1 MSKILF
7 ISNISNR
14 ITTFVTASIS
24 AVHDLKME
32 FYQAANW
39 NGAQNDQIEK
49 DEEKFGIK
57 IINLPISRNPFDKS
71 NLSAYK
77 QLVEFIKQE
86 KIDYIHCNT
95 PTGGI
100 LGRLAG
106 KKCKVK
112 KVIYQ
117 AHGFHFYKGA
127 PKKNW
132 LVYYP
137 VEKWLA
143 KYTDALITINKEDFE
158 LASKK
163 FRLRNNGKVYYV
175 AGVGIDS
182 KQYLSDGK
190 LRDEKRAELNLKA
203 SDIAL
208 ISMGDLIERKNYDT
222 AVRAVAETK
231 NKNIHYFIC
240 GKGPEEEK
248 LKNLCASLDVENQVH
263 FLGFRS
269 DIKELLNAS
278 DIFLFTTKQEG
289 LPRSMMEAMASGLP
303 CIASKIRGNTDLL
316 ENTDGGYLCEST
328 DYKDFAERINIFAN
342 DKNLREN
349 AGKSNLIT
357 IQKFSTDTVSKDLK
371 EIYSE
376 EFCGGGS
383 LK

>member
-7 ISNISNR
+7 ISNVTNR
-14 ITTFVTASIS
+14 ITSFVTASIFAAKS
-24 AVHDLKME
+24 LNID
-32 FYQAANW
+32 FYQTANW
-39 NGAQNDQIEK
+39 QLK
-49 DEEKFGIK
+49 DGTSIDFFEEKYGIK

-190 LRDEKRAELNLKA
+190 LRDEKRAELNIPLDAFVIISVGELNENKNNRIII
-203 SDIAL
+203 SAL
-208 ISMGDLIERKNYDT
+208 EKL
-222 AVRAVAETK
+222 K
-231 NKNIHYFIC
+231 NKNIHYILC
-240 GKGPEEEK
+240 GKGDKKEA
-248 LKNLCASLDVENQVH
+248 LKEMAESLGVSENVH
-263 FLGFRS
+263 FVGYRT
-269 DIKELLNAS
+269 DIKALYNAS
-278 DIFLFTTKQEG
+278 DCFVMPSYREG
-289 LPRSMMEAMASGLP
+289 LSRSAMEAMASGLP
-303 CIASKIRGNTDLL
+303 CILSDIRGNRDLI
-316 ENTDGGYLCEST
+316 ENGLGGFLCKPDDASGFSEAVSKLFGNSSLCEKMKA
-328 DYKDFAERINIFAN
+328 YNLKKINDF
-342 DKNLREN
+342 
-349 AGKSNLIT
+349 
-357 IQKFSTDTVSKDLK
+357 DTSVVEK
-371 EIYSE
+371 EIREIYINE
-376 EFCGGGS
+376 
-383 LK
+383 LIKN

>member
-1 MSKILF
+1 M
-7 ISNISNR
+7 
-14 ITTFVTASIS
+14 
-24 AVHDLKME
+24 
-32 FYQAANW
+32 
-39 NGAQNDQIEK
+39 
-49 DEEKFGIK
+49 
-57 IINLPISRNPFDKS
+57 
-71 NLSAYK
+71 SAYK

-106 KKCKVK
+106 KKCMVK

-117 AHGFHFYKGA
+117 AHGFHFYKGS

-208 ISMGDLIERKNYDT
+208 ISMGDLIERKNYET
-222 AVRAVAETK
+222 AVRAVAEAK
-231 NKNIHYFIC
+231 NKNIQYFIC
-240 GKGPEEEK
+240 GRGPEEEK
-248 LKNLCASLDVENQVH
+248 LKNLCASLGVENQVH

-328 DYKDFAERINIFAN
+328 DYKDFAEKINIFAN

-376 EFCGGGS
+376 EFCGGGGS